1 MANVVTKERDSANR
15 ITMTV
20 ASGPADTDMSTTYA
34 EVVEAVDITAYDRAT
49 IQIRNVDNSYT
60 LTAQVFGSL
69 YPSPSGVGTASPTVD
84 SYWTQI
90 GDDISIGTSS
100 SALKS
105 IATTGLKRLAIRMKS
120 SNNSHGNFPEDDCII
135 FLQGR
140 V

>member
-1 MANVVTKERDSANR
+1 MANVETVERISNSLLTK
-15 ITMTV
+15 TV

-34 EVVEAVDITAYDRAT
+34 EVIEAVDITKYDRAT
-49 IQIRNVDNSYT
+49 IQIRNVDNNYA

-100 SALKS
+100 SAIKA
-105 IATTGLKRLAIRMKS
+105 IATTGLKRLAVRMKS
-120 SNNSHGNFPEDDCII
+120 ANNSHGNFPEDDCII

>member
-1 MANVVTKERDSANR
+1 MANVVTKERLSTNVQV
-15 ITMTV
+15 MTV

-34 EVVEAVDITAYDRAT
+34 EVIEAVEITPYDRAT
-49 IQIRNVDNSYT
+49 IQIRNVDNNYT

-90 GDDISIGTSS
+90 GDDIEIGTSS
-100 SALKS
+100 SAIKA

-120 SNNSHGNFPEDDCII
+120 ANNLHGNFPEDDCII

>member
-1 MANVVTKERDSANR
+1 MANTLTKNILSSGVKTLTVT
-15 ITMTV
+15 
-20 ASGPADTDMSTTYA
+20 SGPADTDMSTTYA
-34 EVVEAVDITAYDRAT
+34 EVVEAVNVTPYDRAT

-90 GDDISIGTSS
+90 GDDIEIGTSS
-100 SALKS
+100 SAIKA

-135 FLQGR
+135 FLQGT

>member
-15 ITMTV
+15 ITKTV

-34 EVVEAVDITAYDRAT
+34 EVIEAVDVTAYDRAT

-60 LTAQVFGSL
+60 LTAQVYGSL

-84 SYWTQI
+84 SFWTQI

-100 SALKS
+100 SAIKA

>member
-1 MANVVTKERDSANR
+1 MANVVTKERISESLK
-15 ITMTV
+15 TLTV

-34 EVVEAVDITAYDRAT
+34 EVVEAIDITEYDRAT
-49 IQIRNVDNSYT
+49 IQIRNVDNNYA

-84 SYWTQI
+84 SYWVQI

-100 SALKS
+100 GALKTIS
-105 IATTGLKRLAIRMKS
+105 TTGLKRLAVRIKS
-120 SNNSHGNFPEDDCII
+120 ANNAHGNFPEDDCII

>member
-90 GDDISIGTSS
+90 GDDIEIGTSS

-120 SNNSHGNFPEDDCII
+120 ANNAHGNFPEDDFLV
-135 FLQGR
+135 FLQGT

>member
-1 MANVVTKERDSANR
+1 MANVETVERISNSLLTK
-15 ITMTV
+15 TV

-34 EVVEAVDITAYDRAT
+34 EVIEAVDITMYDRAT

-90 GDDISIGTSS
+90 GDDIEIGTSS
-100 SALKS
+100 SAIKA

-135 FLQGR
+135 FLHGT

>member
-1 MANVVTKERDSANR
+1 MANVETVERISNSLLTK
-15 ITMTV
+15 TV

-34 EVVEAVDITAYDRAT
+34 EVIEAVDITMYDRAT

-84 SYWTQI
+84 SYWVQI

-100 SALKS
+100 GALKTIS
-105 IATTGLKRLAIRMKS
+105 TTGLKRLAVRIKS
-120 SNNSHGNFPEDDCII
+120 SNNAHGNFPEDDCII

>member
-49 IQIRNVDNSYT
+49 VQIRNVDNNYA

-69 YPSPSGVGTASPTVD
+69 YPSPSGIGTASPTVD
-84 SYWTQI
+84 SYWVQI

-100 SALKS
+100 GALKS
-105 IATTGLKRLAIRMKS
+105 IATTGLKRLAVRMKS
-120 SNNSHGNFPEDDCII
+120 ANNAHGNFPEDDCII

>member
-1 MANVVTKERDSANR
+1 MANVETVERISNSLLTK
-15 ITMTV
+15 TV

-34 EVVEAVDITAYDRAT
+34 EVIEAVDITKVDRAT
-49 IQIRNVDNSYT
+49 IQIRNVDNNYT
-60 LTAQVFGSL
+60 LTAQVYGSL

-84 SYWTQI
+84 SFWTQI
-90 GDDISIGTSS
+90 GDDITIGTSS
-100 SALKS
+100 SAIKA

-135 FLQGR
+135 FLQGT

>member
-49 IQIRNVDNSYT
+49 IQIRNVDNNYA

-84 SYWTQI
+84 SYWVQI

-100 SALKS
+100 AALKS
-105 IATTGLKRLAIRMKS
+105 IATTGLKRLAVRIKS
-120 SNNSHGNFPEDDCII
+120 ANNSHGNFPEDDCII